1 MSDVRELKRVYLD
14 KKTRIS
20 AVGQKIPVFTFLL
33 FWAALFGLMM
43 YMCIT
48 AYYLV
53 FLIMGL
59 IFALC
64 GYLTFRSLRIMRKVY
79 ADESHMYIR
88 HGSAEEKIP
97 FELIYAGSKPIIRL
111 VAALEAVKFYY
122 KTETGEKKVVK
133 FGPAQV
139 NQMYNQFID
148 AIAAKNISVKIKRS
162 FL

>member
-111 VAALEAVKFYY
+111 VAALGRSSFIIKPKPVKR
-122 KTETGEKKVVK
+122 KW
-133 FGPAQV
+133 
-139 NQMYNQFID
+139 
-148 AIAAKNISVKIKRS
+148 
-162 FL
+162 

>member
-1 MSDVRELKRVYLD
+1 MSDIKELKRVYLD

-20 AVGQKIPVFTFLL
+20 AVGQKIPVVAFLL
-33 FWAALFGLMM
+33 MWAVLLGLMV

-48 AYYLV
+48 SYYLV

-79 ADESHMYIR
+79 ADDQFMYIR
-88 HGSAEEKIP
+88 CKDVEEKVP
-97 FELIYAGSKPIIRL
+97 FEQIYAGSKPAIRL
-111 VAALEAVKFYY
+111 VSALEAVKFYY
-122 KTETGEKKVVK
+122 KTENGTKKVVK
-133 FGPAQV
+133 FVPAQV

-148 AIAAKNISVKIKRS
+148 AIAAKNINVKIKRS